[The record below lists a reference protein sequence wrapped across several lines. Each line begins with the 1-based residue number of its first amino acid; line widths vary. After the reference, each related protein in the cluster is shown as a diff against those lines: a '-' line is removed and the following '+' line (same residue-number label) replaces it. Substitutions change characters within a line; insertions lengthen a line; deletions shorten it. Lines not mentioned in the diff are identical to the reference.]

1 LACLAEC
8 DCTLKGIDLMTYQV
22 TQDFI
27 RYGGNY
33 EDGGASSEMM

>member
-1 LACLAEC
+1 
-8 DCTLKGIDLMTYQV
+8 MTYQV